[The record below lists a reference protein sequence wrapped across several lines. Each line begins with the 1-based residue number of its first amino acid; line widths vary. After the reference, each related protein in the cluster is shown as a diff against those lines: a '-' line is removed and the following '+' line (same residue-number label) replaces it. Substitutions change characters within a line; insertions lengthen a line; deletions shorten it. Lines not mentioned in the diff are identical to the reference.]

1 MKRHK
6 LKDYGALELQ
16 SLFAYPKA
24 EAAKRL
30 GVGVSTLLRKCRKV
44 GIKTWPYVV
53 NRTDPTREQGPSTS
67 VPADVGLQSADRSC
81 GKRRNSGS
89 SEAAVAMDRRAA
101 ARYRLERG
109 LAAPDGRLD
118 KSTRAWQTL
127 GEDPDAGK
135 VGGEGGMNER
145 MMCLQTKANN
155 SMLSLLKRLRSQ
167 QRGREVEVVMES
179 TEKSKILQDRMLFEK
194 VGPVYQR
201 MRLRMQ
207 GKDVYKGVSMPS
219 LIAVL
224 DEAVGRLCT
233 KRYIGDIGVART
245 ASGAMRV
252 HGLEGSGQEKLRT
265 VFAKNLRSP
274 RLAKWLIGI
283 HDESSVK
290 QNMYTH
296 PFFMASWLAGLGHEH
311 FDAREGTL
319 AGIQKLRRK
328 IERSEIQAMSDF
340 GRLLRIHGVNP
351 PPHHFAFPSRRKGS
365 GEEDPVVQEIIASV
379 QELEREDVKA
389 RPVMPRKEEW
399 IGMSE
404 GEVKCFQFL
413 VQVQRTADICLNV
426 EKERRRDHIH
436 CLCSK
441 ATEYRNIPE
450 QDIFALQSNLG
461 FELMGRTDVEIL
473 QQLDPLAL
481 CMHIKM
487 LEEVKLRL
495 CCTRKGIAELP
506 VTDRLFDIYV
516 PTLVC
521 QTSMWEKLLRH
532 HQQGGANPYTDAF
545 VMAEWLV
552 ALGYTSENLR
562 SQKEEVHL
570 LGEKIRCG
578 AFDPLPEFSRLLHE
592 NDLPWP
598 PHSFSSVIF
607 DPNRSSAEG
616 SSSMD
621 GSER

>member
-1 MKRHK
+1 MSTPQWWPNCATFSYFHRSRCTDRSPFRALDKLTRQVDSPPYSPQLKRHK

-67 VPADVGLQSADRSC
+67 VRADVGLQSADRSC

-89 SEAAVAMDRRAA
+89 GS
-101 ARYRLERG
+101 
-109 LAAPDGRLD
+109 
-118 KSTRAWQTL
+118 
-127 GEDPDAGK
+127 
-135 VGGEGGMNER
+135 GGEGGAER

-167 QRGREVEVVMES
+167 RRGKEVEVVMES
-179 TEKSKILQDRMLFEK
+179 TEKSKILPDRMLFDK

-233 KRYIGDIGVART
+233 ERYIGDKGVART

-283 HDESSVK
+283 HDEPSVK

-296 PFFMASWLAGLGHEH
+296 PFIMASWLAGLGHEH

-389 RPVMPRKEEW
+389 RPVMPRKEEC

-441 ATEYRNIPE
+441 ATEYRNMPE

-506 VTDRLFDIYV
+506 VMDRLFDIYV

-607 DPNRSSAEG
+607 GPNSSSSEG
-616 SSSMD
+616 SSSSVD